1 MTDDLRLAWQGA
13 GLHGL
18 TPVGRTTV
26 QVLAIND
33 PLMVGTREALIAEG
47 RFPPR

>member
-1 MTDDLRLAWQGA
+1 MTDDLRLARQGA
-13 GLHGL
+13 GLRGL
-18 TPVGRTTV
+18 APVGRATV

-33 PLMVGTREALIAEG
+33 PLLIAIREALIAEG

>member
-18 TPVGRTTV
+18 TPVGRTTILV
-26 QVLAIND
+26 PARDD
-33 PLMVGTREALIAEG
+33 PLMVKSREALIASG